1 MPTNES
7 GDTVVAPNV
16 GLLTG
21 PIENPGEPTIFK
33 IEKPEMKRGRH
44 VRVLARTETMYCNVQ
59 FVREGGEN
67 KLHSHPNLD
76 GLWFVLKGRARFY
89 KDHEELL
96 VELNAGEG
104 VVIPHDYKYWFES
117 AGDEDLE
124 LLQVES
130 FLHAGQE
137 IQRVV
142 HDKTGE
148 LNRETWDMEKG
159 GESK

>member
-1 MPTNES
+1 MSAEDS
-7 GDTVVAPNV
+7 ADTVVTPNLD
-16 GLLTG
+16 LLTG

-59 FVREGGEN
+59 FVRQGGEN

-89 KDHEELL
+89 KGHEELL
-96 VELNAGEG
+96 VEIGAGEG
-104 VVIPHDYKYWFES
+104 VVIPHDYRYWFES

-130 FLHAGQE
+130 FMHAGE
-137 IQRVV
+137 TIQRVV
-142 HDKTGE
+142 HDKSGE
-148 LNRETWDMEKG
+148 LAAETYDME
-159 GESK
+159 SAH